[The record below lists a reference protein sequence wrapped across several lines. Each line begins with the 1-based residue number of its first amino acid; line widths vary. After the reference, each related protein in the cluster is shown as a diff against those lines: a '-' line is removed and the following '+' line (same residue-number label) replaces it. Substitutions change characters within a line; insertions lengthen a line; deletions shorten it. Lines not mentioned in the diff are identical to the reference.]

1 MYKLLNS
8 KERHDIH
15 QVIFMVVNSKDYES
29 TEQLM
34 EIVLL
39 KNLLDVY
46 IGCRNWKIS
55 NLREQSINRQS
66 GCPVIWKDFSGVCHL
81 FAFSFLPAIEEWS
94 WWQFH
99 ATIYSLYQS
108 ICNWFSNVISINL
121 NNISP
126 TNIFHYYDLSNQN
139 KTIQD

>member
-46 IGCRNWKIS
+46 IGCRN
-55 NLREQSINRQS
+55 
-66 GCPVIWKDFSGVCHL
+66 
-81 FAFSFLPAIEEWS
+81 
-94 WWQFH
+94 
-99 ATIYSLYQS
+99 
-108 ICNWFSNVISINL
+108 
-121 NNISP
+121 
-126 TNIFHYYDLSNQN
+126 
-139 KTIQD
+139 

>member
-46 IGCRNWKIS
+46 IGCRNWKNIKFK
-55 NLREQSINRQS
+55 R
-66 GCPVIWKDFSGVCHL
+66 
-81 FAFSFLPAIEEWS
+81 
-94 WWQFH
+94 
-99 ATIYSLYQS
+99 TI
-108 ICNWFSNVISINL
+108 
-121 NNISP
+121 
-126 TNIFHYYDLSNQN
+126 H
-139 KTIQD
+139 